1 MTIKVYSVNLLYLIF
16 NKLNGFFDKNNGSKY
31 FTLVAT
37 NESKE
42 EMKKY
47 GDLWIKIRYLVR
59 RIPKELDDYSE
70 TYMKIKFNSY
80 HDNSC

>member
-59 RIPKELDDYSE
+59 LITKELDDYSE
-70 TYMKIKFNSY
+70 TYLKIKFNSY

>member
-16 NKLNGFFDKNNGSKY
+16 NKLNGFFDENNGSKY

-59 RIPKELDDYSE
+59 LITKELDDYSE
-70 TYMKIKFNSY
+70 TYLKIKFNSY